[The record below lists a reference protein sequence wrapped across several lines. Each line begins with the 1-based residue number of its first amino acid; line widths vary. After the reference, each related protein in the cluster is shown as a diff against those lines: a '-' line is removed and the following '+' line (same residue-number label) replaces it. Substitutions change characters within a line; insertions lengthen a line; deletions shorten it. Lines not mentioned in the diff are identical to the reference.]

1 MSLLSLLC
9 NCLVFLVLV
18 AGLQSCQQER
28 LSFCKSGL
36 HALNSSSGWCKS
48 AIVCWARG
56 SGLTKLPSALPRYS
70 QAGTMGRKSLTMLHC
85 ASFVVV
91 YVVVKVV
98 LKVVCV
104 RSRLAFVSTHRH
116 THTQR
121 DTDIDTDTDRHRHKH
136 RHRQTHTQ
144 TPTPTDTDTDTEI
157 DTSTKTDTNRHRH

>member
-1 MSLLSLLC
+1 M
-9 NCLVFLVLV
+9 
-18 AGLQSCQQER
+18 
-28 LSFCKSGL
+28 
-36 HALNSSSGWCKS
+36 
-48 AIVCWARG
+48 
-56 SGLTKLPSALPRYS
+56 TKLPSALPRYS

-121 DTDIDTDTDRHRHKH
+121 DTDIDTDTDTDTQRHRHGQIH
-136 RHRQTHTQ
+136 M
-144 TPTPTDTDTDTEI
+144 
-157 DTSTKTDTNRHRH
+157 